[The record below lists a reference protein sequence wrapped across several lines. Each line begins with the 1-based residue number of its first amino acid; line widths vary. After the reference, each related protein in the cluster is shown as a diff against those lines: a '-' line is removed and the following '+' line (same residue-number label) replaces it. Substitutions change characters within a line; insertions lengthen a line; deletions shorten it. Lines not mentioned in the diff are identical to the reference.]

1 MTATPVIASA
11 AKQSSQ
17 SNNRRSRRDNPDAS
31 IQKSL
36 SPSPTISA
44 ASKPHNWL
52 PVMVAKGCHLMHSSS
67 LFIEEKTMSVALKL
81 SDELIDLAKPHAA
94 AMHRSIPKQIEYWAR
109 LGKVV
114 EDNPELPLQF
124 IKDTLLGLEE
134 AKAGQTS
141 DYKFGV

>member
-1 MTATPVIASA
+1 
-11 AKQSSQ
+11 
-17 SNNRRSRRDNPDAS
+17 
-31 IQKSL
+31 
-36 SPSPTISA
+36 
-44 ASKPHNWL
+44 
-52 PVMVAKGCHLMHSSS
+52 MVVKGRLYMYHAS
-67 LFIEEKTMSVALKL
+67 LFIKEKNMSVALKL

-124 IKDTLLGLEE
+124 IQDTLLGIEE

>member
-1 MTATPVIASA
+1 
-11 AKQSSQ
+11 
-17 SNNRRSRRDNPDAS
+17 
-31 IQKSL
+31 
-36 SPSPTISA
+36 
-44 ASKPHNWL
+44 
-52 PVMVAKGCHLMHSSS
+52 MVAKGCHFMYYAS

-124 IKDTLLGLEE
+124 IQETLLGLEE

>member
-1 MTATPVIASA
+1 LQQGFSCERSA
-11 AKQSSQ
+11 AEAQ
-17 SNNRRSRRDNPDAS
+17 RRGNPDAS

-36 SPSPTISA
+36 SPSPTTSA
-44 ASKPHNWL
+44 ASKPLNWF
-52 PVMVAKGCHLMHSSS
+52 PIMVANGCLLMHYSS
-67 LFIEEKTMSVALKL
+67 LFIKEKTMSVALKL

-124 IKDTLLGLEE
+124 IQDTLLGLEE
-134 AKAGQTS
+134 AKAGQS
-141 DYKFGV
+141 VDYKFGA

>member
-1 MTATPVIASA
+1 
-11 AKQSSQ
+11 
-17 SNNRRSRRDNPDAS
+17 
-31 IQKSL
+31 
-36 SPSPTISA
+36 
-44 ASKPHNWL
+44 
-52 PVMVAKGCHLMHSSS
+52 
-67 LFIEEKTMSVALKL
+67 MSVALKL

-94 AMHRSIPKQIEYWAR
+94 ALHRSIPKQIAYWAR

>member
-1 MTATPVIASA
+1 
-11 AKQSSQ
+11 
-17 SNNRRSRRDNPDAS
+17 
-31 IQKSL
+31 
-36 SPSPTISA
+36 
-44 ASKPHNWL
+44 
-52 PVMVAKGCHLMHSSS
+52 MVAKGCLYMYHAS
-67 LFIEEKTMSVALKL
+67 LIIKEKTMSVALKL

-124 IKDTLLGLEE
+124 IQDTLLGIEE